1 MKEQLANHLKKIKA
15 LKSRDYWQKYCAC
28 EDWYEKDFQYV
39 VKHVINQNAT
49 FRRKQWECAT
59 IFLNLMNY
67 GMLEGDKVG
76 AAFGA
81 GREKLL
87 FRISPLTAK
96 FYATDVY
103 SMYTVWSTANIDKFS
118 NPEEFVKAKTP
129 PNTDTSNMEVHDMD
143 MRDLSFF
150 ADNSLD
156 FCYSSCAFE
165 HIGDRDDFISHLKEV
180 RRVLKPNGIYS
191 MTTEFLFNGETKPL
205 KGNYKFDLEYLRE
218 LFLEAGLDTP
228 EDFDGRCEP
237 NLVNWPKPP
246 MDSISAKSLTNQ
258 IPTPIL
264 YLEGIP
270 YSTCNFV
277 LSPSESDTPKT
288 FKERGMD
295 HAANMFTNRSIENIK
310 RAFKSWQ
317 LLDPYNRLRRE
328 VKNYMEDH
336 RDYLVESG
344 FELNIEENLVN
355 GLLVYTDFIHLD
367 KFPGTYKVQYDLEGY
382 DGKVSWQVVEKDPM
396 RVEGRQTII
405 NQVETDHV
413 NRGFTIAFQ
422 PKSNKVYAMSA
433 KIEPNK
439 NNARVK
445 IKNLLVWLKAAI
457 D

>member
-1 MKEQLANHLKKIKA
+1 MKEQLKNHITKIKSI
-15 LKSRDYWQKYCAC
+15 KSRDYWQKFCAC

-39 VKHVINQNAT
+39 VKHIVNQNAT

-59 IFLNLMNY
+59 IFLNLLNY

-103 SMYTVWSTANIDKFS
+103 SMYTVWRTANIEKFKG
-118 NPEEFVKAKTP
+118 PDEFVKAASP
-129 PNTDTSNMEVHDMD
+129 PNTDTENMEVHDMD

-165 HIGDRDDFISHLKEV
+165 HIGDREDFISHLKEV
-180 RRVLKPNGIYS
+180 SRVLKPNGIYS
-191 MTTEFLFNGETKPL
+191 MTTEFLFNTQTKPL
-205 KGNYKFDLEYLRE
+205 KGNYKFDIEYLRE
-218 LFLEAGLDTP
+218 LFLEAGLDTA
-228 EDFDGRCEP
+228 EQFDGHCEP
-237 NLVNWPKPP
+237 NLINWPKPSV
-246 MDSISAKSLTNQ
+246 DSLSAKSLTNQ

-277 LSPSESDTPKT
+277 LSPTSSTPAKT
-288 FKERGMD
+288 FTEQGLAQ
-295 HAANMFTNRSIENIK
+295 AANLFTVRSSENIK
-310 RAFKSWQ
+310 RTFKSWQ
-317 LLDPYNRLRRE
+317 LLDPYNRLRQE

-344 FELNIEENLVN
+344 FELNIKENLVN
-355 GLLVYTDFIHLD
+355 GLMVYTDFIHLETH
-367 KFPGTYKVQYDLEGY
+367 PSSYKIQYDLSGY
-382 DGKVSWQVVEKDPM
+382 DGEVSWQVVEKDPM
-396 RVEGRQTII
+396 RVEGRETII
-405 NQVETDHV
+405 NQVETDHE
-413 NRGFTIAFQ
+413 NRGFTLDFQ
-422 PKSNKVYAMSA
+422 PKNEKVYALSA
-433 KIEPNK
+433 KLKPSGTNVQI
-439 NNARVK
+439 K
-445 IKNLLVWLKAAI
+445 IKNLMVWLKAKI